1 MIEIES
7 EEEENHANMQTTQ
20 DFFQKKNVGPQLR
33 EFEAIDLI
41 HERLRGKLDEGLV
54 RLEPLIKKQLHSL
67 YYDRK
72 VNVYQ
77 LMQEKRKQ
85 DDLNIEKL
93 FKKTQVPINLMT
105 YEEENLKKVIKDY
118 GIDTRGLKLPF
129 NLKIRQ
135 IGTSVKV
142 FYRYK
147 KD

>member
-1 MIEIES
+1 M
-7 EEEENHANMQTTQ
+7 
-20 DFFQKKNVGPQLR
+20 D
-33 EFEAIDLI
+33 D
-41 HERLRGKLDEGLV
+41 GLN

-77 LMQEKRKQ
+77 LTKEKRKL
-85 DDLNIEKL
+85 DDLNIERL
-93 FKKTQVPINLMT
+93 YKKTQVPINLMT
-105 YEEENLKKVIKDY
+105 QEEENLKKVIKDY

-135 IGTSVKV
+135 IGTSVEV

-147 KD
+147 KDQRELLDFSVLKSKDYIDK